1 MSDPWKDRAKHMKCP
16 TCMWYAEKTATVGR
30 CRRHSPT
37 MTGYPVVYKDDWCGD
52 HKVDEVKHEN
62 RYPSSPSAGI
72 LGKLVSVDP
81 Q

>member
-1 MSDPWKDRAKHMKCP
+1 
-16 TCMWYAEKTATVGR
+16 
-30 CRRHSPT
+30 